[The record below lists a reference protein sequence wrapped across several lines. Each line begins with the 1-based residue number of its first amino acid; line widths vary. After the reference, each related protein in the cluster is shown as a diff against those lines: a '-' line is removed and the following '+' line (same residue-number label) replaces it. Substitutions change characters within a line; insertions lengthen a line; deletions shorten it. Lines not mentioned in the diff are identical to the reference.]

1 MSSENQAP
9 LNNAKAV
16 AEAEA
21 TIEYIHSMRLN
32 NIGNAFSEQSLLI
45 PEESIELLSYLN
57 KNCIALE
64 DFIIS
69 TEIND
74 LDLYKLC
81 QLNNIGLDV
90 GIGKIMSSTIN
101 RSGLMMKVR
110 NMRRFIPFI

>member
-1 MSSENQAP
+1 MLKFPSPQEFRLI

-45 PEESIELLSYLN
+45 PEESIEMFSYLN
-57 KNCIALE
+57 KSCTALE
-64 DFIIS
+64 DFII
-69 TEIND
+69 
-74 LDLYKLC
+74 
-81 QLNNIGLDV
+81 
-90 GIGKIMSSTIN
+90 SSTIN